1 MRLYNLDSE
10 LKLMHLLEN
19 DAKLKVTVKDGN
31 LGCSDVQ
38 DVCYE
43 EGYAILYK
51 KGVNFYIDRVSDGE
65 NILCVDDANYIAE
78 IIDSFEEV

>member
-1 MRLYNLDSE
+1 MRLYNLDSK

-19 DAKLKVTVKDGN
+19 DAKLKITVKDGN

-43 EGYAILYK
+43 EDYAILYK

-65 NILCVDDANYIAE
+65 NILCVDYIAE